1 MNAFTKKFDKVAPE
15 KVRYEAQLQKRAA
28 EAGLSPE
35 VRKITRNSIT
45 MDNLDEF
52 CIADKYGEQ
61 IRMIPLWIRQEIV
74 EILWTLYSQLG
85 IQYVDVTPYNFIE
98 KDGRVWIIDFGHAID
113 KSDNLDPYL
122 ERIFN
127 TWKLTR
133 WNPRF
138 K

>member
-1 MNAFTKKFDKVAPE
+1 MFTKKFHDALPE
-15 KVRYEAQLQKRAA
+15 DIKHEAQLQKRAA
-28 EAGLSPE
+28 KLGISPGVHRVTKTTIVME
-35 VRKITRNSIT
+35 N
-45 MDNLDEF
+45 MNEM

-61 IRMIPLWIRQEIV
+61 LRMIPKWIREEIV
-74 EILWTLYSQLG
+74 EILWTLYNELG

-98 KDGRVWIIDFGHAID
+98 KDGRVWVIDFGHAKRNPD
-113 KSDNLDPYL
+113 SLDPYL
-122 ERIFN
+122 ERMFN